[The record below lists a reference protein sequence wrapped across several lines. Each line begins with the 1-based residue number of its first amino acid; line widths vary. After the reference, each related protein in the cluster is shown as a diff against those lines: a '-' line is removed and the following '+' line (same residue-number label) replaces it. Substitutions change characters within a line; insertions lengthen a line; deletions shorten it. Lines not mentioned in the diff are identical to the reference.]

1 MAGNPVVP
9 KNPAAVPALL
19 ASLGIPQVSTRD
31 EFTVTYRD
39 GLIEAQVKR
48 PSGQTITATK
58 SVRGNFNTM
67 SSFEPD
73 SMSRDDRNA
82 LIRRQYKGGRGATQH
97 DLAKKFGIS
106 QAMVS
111 KIVRED

>member
-1 MAGNPVVP
+1 MAGNPIVP

-19 ASLGIPQVSTRD
+19 ASMGISPVTTRD
-31 EFTVTYRD
+31 EITVSYRD

-58 SVRGNFNTM
+58 SVRGNFNSM

-73 SMSRDDRNA
+73 SMSLENRNA
-82 LIRRQYKGGRGATQH
+82 LIRRLYKGGRGATQH
-97 DLAKKFGIS
+97 ELAKKFGIS